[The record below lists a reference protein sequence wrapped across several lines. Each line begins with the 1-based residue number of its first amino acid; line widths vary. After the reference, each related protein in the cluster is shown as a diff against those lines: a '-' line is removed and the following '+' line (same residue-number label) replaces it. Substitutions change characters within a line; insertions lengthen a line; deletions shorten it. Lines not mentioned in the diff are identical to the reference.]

1 MQESIIRFFQELSTP
16 FLDTVFEI
24 LTMFG
29 EQEVFIAVIC
39 LIFWNISRRKGM
51 ILGLTLSLSVILNLS
66 LKLIIRSPRP
76 YLVLEGVAGKR
87 LATAG
92 GYAFP
97 SGHTQ
102 GAATF
107 YAGLAYIVRKRWFT
121 AAALII
127 SLAVGISRLYLGVHW
142 PIDVAGGYLLGLAA
156 AALLYRRLLKLVQDN
171 PEHIRRAWF
180 AASLFFALAAFAAAL
195 FDIFGAGD
203 PDFDMIKGMALFS
216 GLLLG
221 SYMAEYFLRFSCG
234 GALSKK
240 TLRFIVGLATS
251 LLILAGGKL
260 VLPDGAL
267 SAFLR
272 YELTAVWAFAIY
284 PRLGLAIGLF
294 TRE

>member
-39 LIFWNISRRKGM
+39 LIFWNISRRKGLV
-51 ILGLTLSLSVILNLS
+51 LGLTLSLSVLLNLS
-66 LKLIIRSPRP
+66 LKLIFRSPRP

-121 AAALII
+121 AAALILPMAI
-127 SLAVGISRLYLGVHW
+127 GISRLYLGVHW
-142 PIDVAGGYLLGLAA
+142 PIDAAGGYLLGLAA
-156 AALLYRRLLKLVQDN
+156 AALLYPRLLKLVQDN
-171 PEHIRRAWF
+171 SEHIRRGWF
-180 AASLFFALAAFAAAL
+180 AASIFFVLAAFAAAL
-195 FDIFGAGD
+195 FDIFGSGD

-221 SYMAEYFLRFSCG
+221 SYLTEYSLRFSCG
-234 GALSKK
+234 GAFVIKVM
-240 TLRFIVGLATS
+240 RFIIGLAAS

-267 SAFLR
+267 SAFVR
-272 YELTAVWAFAIY
+272 YELTALWAFAIY
-284 PRLGLAIGLF
+284 PRLGLAVGLF
-294 TRE
+294 SRE